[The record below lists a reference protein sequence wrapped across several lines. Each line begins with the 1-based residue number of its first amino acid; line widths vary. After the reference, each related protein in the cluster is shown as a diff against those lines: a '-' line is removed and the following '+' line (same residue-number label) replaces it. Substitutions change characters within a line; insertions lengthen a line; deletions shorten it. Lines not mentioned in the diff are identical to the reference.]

1 MEALSDINVQN
12 ATDIMHILFEI
23 EDKHTI
29 DIERIGGKT
38 AIIIDD
44 DDMRNNILNIY
55 LNYWYDK
62 RQVFS
67 LDKYSDNKDPRVIEY
82 KSWRGRFSSHETYF
96 ENSILQNI
104 REAIAM
110 ILGYKYQAVPLSET
124 APPLFVLAGLIL
136 HQMINP

>member
-1 MEALSDINVQN
+1 MTIGEKIRYFRLLRGYTQAELGDKLGLQADRIRQYENDVRTPKADLLKNIADSLDVDVEALSDINVQN
-12 ATDIMHILFEI
+12 ATDIMHILFEL

-44 DDMRNNILNIY
+44 DDMRNNILNTY

-82 KSWRGRFSSHETYF
+82 KSW
-96 ENSILQNI
+96 
-104 REAIAM
+104 
-110 ILGYKYQAVPLSET
+110 
-124 APPLFVLAGLIL
+124 
-136 HQMINP
+136 

>member
-38 AIIIDD
+38 AIIID

-82 KSWRGRFSSHETYF
+82 KSWRGRFSSHETDF

-104 REAIAM
+104 RESQLEDRYSSFSIS
-110 ILGYKYQAVPLSET
+110 ISTTFHGSFFTISVSW
-124 APPLFVLAGLIL
+124 
-136 HQMINP
+136 NPTLL

>member
-1 MEALSDINVQN
+1 
-12 ATDIMHILFEI
+12 
-23 EDKHTI
+23 
-29 DIERIGGKT
+29 
-38 AIIIDD
+38 
-44 DDMRNNILNIY
+44 MRNNILNIY